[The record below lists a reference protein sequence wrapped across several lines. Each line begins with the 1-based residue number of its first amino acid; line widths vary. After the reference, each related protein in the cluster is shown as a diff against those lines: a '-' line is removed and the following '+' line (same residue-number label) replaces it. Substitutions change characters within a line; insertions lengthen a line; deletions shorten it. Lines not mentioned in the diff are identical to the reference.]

1 MRLEQIEKSYLYE
14 GLDRN
19 NIESV
24 MLWESAGKQIT
35 EAALTADQIK
45 QLFQQIE
52 QGATASGNNRTM
64 IGKGKDTAAA
74 VNKAWEDLKTKIQDS
89 GPVKNF
95 DQKVSDALGKI
106 GMGAK
111 DPEFNGK
118 VSSWVEKYRKFAKEH
133 PIAQGAIYATLIA
146 LAGITGAGVGGAAAL
161 GLLKMADK
169 LLQGERFSSAA
180 YSGVKTGVTAFAA
193 SKLGDLIKGVKPGE
207 QVPPPKPGSAT
218 FVKRDFDNYD
228 YYLHPSNDSVVRVA
242 KGSGSPFMPG
252 NANYA
257 GREAMKA
264 AMSQGAQA
272 QGLDA
277 AGNVATSSAQ
287 AGSSAAS
294 SSASAAA
301 QATAKS
307 SLGNIIGDA
316 DIATRAGRQA
326 AKAAIGDALSS
337 GQISQAQAIAMAKQV
352 GQGAFKAARGE
363 SVAYVGTQLSEGQ
376 VYMIFN
382 RVSREELVEG
392 PLDFVKGAV
401 TKGKEKLQQV
411 GKNITTK
418 VTADKLNSA
427 WQKAGA
433 PTDTDELAK
442 FLQSQGVSGEIVG
455 KVYTDMKLPAPGQG
469 AAMAKADSVKDMIAK
484 LPTDRKVRLIK
495 YMTSQLKVA

>member
-1 MRLEQIEKSYLYE
+1 MRIEQIEKSYLYE

-19 NIESV
+19 NIDSV

-52 QGATASGNNRTM
+52 QGATASGDNRTM
-64 IGKGKDTAAA
+64 IGKGKDAASA

-95 DQKVSDALGKI
+95 DQKVSDALSKI

-146 LAGITGAGVGGAAAL
+146 LAGITGAGVGGAAVL

-257 GREAMKA
+257 GREALKSVMG
-264 AMSQGAQA
+264 QGAQSS
-272 QGLDA
+272 GIDA
-277 AGNVATSSAQ
+277 A
-287 AGSSAAS
+287 SSAAS
-294 SSASAAA
+294 TAVKS
-301 QATAKS
+301 TAKS

-363 SVAYVGTQLSEGQ
+363 SVAHVGTQLSEGQ

-401 TKGKEKLQQV
+401 AKGKEKLQQV

-469 AAMAKADSVKDMIAK
+469 AAMAKVDSVKAMIAK